1 MSDSEIPN
9 SNWTKEQLMGPYN
22 ATTLESM
29 KKDNPDLWGR
39 PGYLTEEEAKT
50 YVSRQRADSREGKRE
65 RYSSPLTLTLCSF
78 SHSYDPI
85 NE

>member
-50 YVSRQRADSREGKRE
+50 YVSR
-65 RYSSPLTLTLCSF
+65 
-78 SHSYDPI
+78 
-85 NE
+85 